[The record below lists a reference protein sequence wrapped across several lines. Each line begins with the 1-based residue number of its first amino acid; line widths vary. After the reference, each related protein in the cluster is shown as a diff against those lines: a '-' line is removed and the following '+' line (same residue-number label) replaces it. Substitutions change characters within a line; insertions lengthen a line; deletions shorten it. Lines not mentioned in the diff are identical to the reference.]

1 MSGPTK
7 RLGILATVG
16 NRAPART
23 LSDAVKLCDPMLPLR
38 LEDEAL
44 HINLDPARGGD
55 QLAPLMRNIRRAGD
69 EATLQFLSGHVGAG
83 KTTELLRM
91 AERLKEVAQPLP
103 LTQGD
108 DADPAPEEPRLT
120 VLVLDGT
127 PIIDIADVD
136 LEDVLVLLWKVVLE
150 QQPRAAMR
158 VLPPLWKDSIVKT
171 FGSIIV
177 GLPEDLAK
185 GLNKV
190 LDVLKIQPP
199 ELRKK
204 LRVELSNIADTLVEG
219 LNLALEAVRED
230 ASGSV
235 VLLLDNL
242 EKLSERR
249 RESVEHLYLER
260 LGVLKRLNA
269 HVIVTAPSY
278 LAYGSTGGSLMAL
291 YGSQVVLLPMIKVR
305 ERQER
310 GGGVDAVGVGLMKEL
325 LGARVDFA
333 RLFADGEAAME
344 RVATASGGCIRH
356 ALRIVRAAVNEQDD
370 APIVSA
376 SLDRAI
382 GSLQGDFD
390 RALPEKWVPILK
402 KVDEMN
408 RFPGDCD
415 EVTKREMLRHLFV
428 LEYRNGE
435 PESFYVVHP
444 LVAQCRKFKTLS

>member
-1 MSGPTK
+1 MSDTTK
-7 RLGILATVG
+7 RPGILTAVG
-16 NRAPART
+16 NRAPARN

-38 LEDEAL
+38 PEDERL

-91 AERLKEVAQPLP
+91 VERLKLVERPLP
-103 LTQGD
+103 LTQD
-108 DADPAPEEPRLT
+108 ENAASAPEEPALT
-120 VLVLDGT
+120 VLLLDGT

-150 QQPRAAMR
+150 QQPKAAMR
-158 VLPPLWKDSIVKT
+158 VLPPLWKDSLVKT

-177 GLPEDLAK
+177 GLPEDLAT
-185 GLNKV
+185 GLSKV

-204 LRVELSNIADTLVEG
+204 LRVELSNIANTLVEG
-219 LNLALEAVRED
+219 LNKALEAIRED

-249 RESVEHLYLER
+249 REHVEHLYLER
-260 LGVLKRLNA
+260 LGVLKALNA

-291 YGSQVVLLPMIKVR
+291 YGSQVVLLPMIKV
-305 ERQER
+305 QER
-310 GGGVDAVGVGLMKEL
+310 KDKGGGPDSTGIGLMKDL
-325 LGARVDFA
+325 LNARVDFDA
-333 RLFADGEAAME
+333 LFADGQRAAE
-344 RVATASGGCIRH
+344 RIATLSGGCIRH

-370 APIVSA
+370 APITSA
-376 SLDRAI
+376 SVERAI

-390 RALPEKWVPILK
+390 RALPEKWVPWLR
-402 KVDEMN
+402 KVGETN
-408 RFPGDCD
+408 RFPADCD
-415 EVTKREMLRHLFV
+415 ETSKREMLRHLFV

>member
-1 MSGPTK
+1 MSGSSK
-7 RLGILATVG
+7 RPGILASVG
-16 NRAPART
+16 NRAPARN
-23 LSDAVKLCDPMLPLR
+23 LSDAVKLCDPLLPLR
-38 LEDEAL
+38 PEDDPL

-91 AERLKEVAQPLP
+91 AERLKLVQRPLP
-103 LTQGD
+103 LAQ
-108 DADPAPEEPRLT
+108 ADTEEPIPEEPALT
-120 VLVLDGT
+120 VLLLDGT

-150 QQPRAAMR
+150 QQPTAALR
-158 VLPPLWKDSIVKT
+158 VLPTLWKDSLVKT

-177 GLPEDLAK
+177 GLPEDLAT

-199 ELRKK
+199 ELRRK

-219 LNLALEAVRED
+219 LNLALEAVRQD
-230 ASGSV
+230 ASGAV
-235 VLLLDNL
+235 VLLIDNL

-249 RESVEHLYLER
+249 RETVEHLYLER

-305 ERQER
+305 ERKDR
-310 GGGVDAVGVGLMKEL
+310 GGGADATGIGLMKDL
-325 LGARVDFA
+325 LRARVDFA
-333 RLFADGEAAME
+333 QLFVDGDAAME
-344 RVATASGGCIRH
+344 RIATVSGGCIRH

-370 APIVSA
+370 APITKA
-376 SLDRAI
+376 SVERAI

-390 RALPEKWVPILK
+390 RALPERWVEWLR
-402 KVDEMN
+402 KVDETN

-415 EVTKREMLRHLFV
+415 ETAKREMLRHLFV

-444 LVAQCRKFKTLS
+444 LVAQCRKFKTAS